1 MIFMRKRLNYSL
13 SLITIHWIMPL
24 LLCLTTIGAYVKIN
38 KKFLDIADLM
48 TALEIF
54 DSMRGPIVN
63 LPEKIIQL
71 EISNISN
78 KTKSLIINFF
88 QTLFFA
94 EKQIDNLRM
103 NYFYKRD
110 FSPFEEFIQ
119 LRGNNKK
126 AQHITKVML
135 ASFLENNLSEED
147 KKELLQKPKIEAIF
161 NRIDKDEDL
170 LISYTD
176 FILSIEPFC
185 SNV

>member
-1 MIFMRKRLNYSL
+1 
-13 SLITIHWIMPL
+13 
-24 LLCLTTIGAYVKIN
+24 
-38 KKFLDIADLM
+38 
-48 TALEIF
+48 
-54 DSMRGPIVN
+54 
-63 LPEKIIQL
+63 
-71 EISNISN
+71 
-78 KTKSLIINFF
+78 
-88 QTLFFA
+88 
-94 EKQIDNLRM
+94 M

-135 ASFLENNLSEED
+135 VSFLENNLSEED
-147 KKELLQKPKIEAIF
+147 KKELLQKPKIEAIY